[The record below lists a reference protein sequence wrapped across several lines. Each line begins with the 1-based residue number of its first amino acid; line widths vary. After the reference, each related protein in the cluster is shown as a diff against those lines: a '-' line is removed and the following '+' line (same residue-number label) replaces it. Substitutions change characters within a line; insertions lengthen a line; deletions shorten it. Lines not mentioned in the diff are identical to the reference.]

1 MDPTLV
7 LAAVTGLDRMRAQ
20 LDDAAPRQQG
30 PPQQPRARRRPSWR
44 LRRRALRPDVY
55 GAGMLDNASDAVR
68 SREDRRPVIP
78 PWPRAA

>member
-20 LDDAAPRQQG
+20 LDDAAPPQQG
-30 PPQQPRARRRPSWR
+30 PPQQPQARRRPSWR
-44 LRRRALRPDVY
+44 LRRRALRPDP
-55 GAGMLDNASDAVR
+55 DAVP

>member
-7 LAAVTGLDRMRAQ
+7 LAAVTGLDRMRVQ

-30 PPQQPRARRRPSWR
+30 PPQQPRARRHRAWR
-44 LRRRALRPDVY
+44 LGRRALLPDP
-55 GAGMLDNASDAVR
+55 DAVP

-78 PWPRAA
+78 VWPRAA